1 MHRLIVPLLLPP
13 LLALF
18 PAQAAAGE
26 VTVALAS
33 NVHEPMQDIAQAFK
47 DETGHEVRLVNGSTG
62 KLYAQ
67 IQRGAPFDLFLSADQ
82 ARPALLA
89 SSGQTHGPP
98 VTYATGQ
105 LVLWSADPTRML
117 DDTTLQ
123 NGTFRR
129 LAIGEPKLA
138 PYGLAA
144 QQTLQALE
152 LWETLSDKLVMGENI
167 GQTFAFA
174 ATGNAELGLVALSY
188 VLSPSN
194 PGPKAGWVV
203 PDNLHDPIHQD
214 MVVLSHAAQ
223 NGAALDFA
231 AFLGGKTAKDIL
243 ARFGYLSGND

>member
-1 MHRLIVPLLLPP
+1 MARLFLILCLSLLPR
-13 LLALF
+13 LAC
-18 PAQAAAGE
+18 AGE

-33 NVHEPMQDIAQAFK
+33 NVYEPMQEIAQVFEA
-47 DETGHEVRLVNGSTG
+47 ETGHEVRLVNGSTG
-62 KLYAQ
+62 KLFAQ
-67 IQRGAPFDLFLSADQ
+67 IQRGAPFDLFLAADQ

-89 SSGQTHGPP
+89 EAGGTLGPP
-98 VTYATGQ
+98 VTYATGK
-105 LVLWSADPTRML
+105 LVLWSADPERVL
-117 DDTTLQ
+117 DESTLQ
-123 NGTFRR
+123 RAAFRR
-129 LAIGEPKLA
+129 LAIAEPTLA

-144 QQTLQALE
+144 QQTLDALGQ
-152 LWETLSDKLVMGENI
+152 WDMLSDKLVMGENI

-203 PDNLHDPIHQD
+203 PGNLHDPIHQD
-214 MVVLSHAAQ
+214 MVVLSYAAQ